1 MKLEVPSKPKTRILR
16 LKFSSI
22 SNIHFSLK
30 IAMESPPTSFN
41 HILAMPYPSRGHI
54 NPMLSFCKILTSQK
68 PNKILITEEWLT
80 IIGADPK
87 PESIR
92 FTTIPNVIPP
102 EREKAANFPGLYEAV
117 MTKMEAP
124 FENVPVSAFWT
135 MSATFYS
142 MLHHLDVFSR
152 NHHLTVDK
160 LKLVKRFMNLE
171 SQEGKKIRDRAKEP
185 KVVCCKAIGKGG
197 FSDRNLDAFIIY
209 DICEQLIDPIQQFLK
224 HFLCCFIQL
233 LSLDLALDT
242 TID

>member
-1 MKLEVPSKPKTRILR
+1 
-16 LKFSSI
+16 
-22 SNIHFSLK
+22 
-30 IAMESPPTSFN
+30 MESPPTSFN

-124 FENVPVSAFWT
+124 FE
-135 MSATFYS
+135 
-142 MLHHLDVFSR
+142 
-152 NHHLTVDK
+152 
-160 LKLVKRFMNLE
+160 
-171 SQEGKKIRDRAKEP
+171 
-185 KVVCCKAIGKGG
+185 
-197 FSDRNLDAFIIY
+197 
-209 DICEQLIDPIQQFLK
+209 
-224 HFLCCFIQL
+224 
-233 LSLDLALDT
+233 
-242 TID
+242 